1 MHSIPFGHTR
11 IASTSTNSAQESGT
25 SRGRICIL
33 FLHRLPGQEDNSESY
48 ARSIAD
54 RFEALGW
61 ETESRNLTLEFESDA
76 TSPVHPTLRST
87 LIEQFIPKLD
97 HEVLIVIDDFF
108 ELAPDW
114 FLSAV
119 DIIASDQAD
128 LVVASRN
135 SRDWFGKIAAIG
147 LEKLTGCQAVNAS
160 ALVVRPQAIRNRNAS
175 IKPAGRWIALE
186 FQLRVPT
193 DRSTVLASAD
203 YQKPLKA
210 TDSRLGKTELSFIKS
225 YVDHKYGNVSRLIQF
240 CTVGFSGMLVDLT
253 SYAGFQAIFKKS
265 ALSQHVLP
273 LIRSTADLALAG
285 FLAIWLA
292 ITWNFILNR
301 RLTFNDARRNSTF
314 LKQYGTYVLSNALAL
329 CVSFML
335 RIWLPSRFAFF
346 DDHKLV
352 AAFVGIVIATG
363 ISFNMTRYFVF
374 ASHKNK
380 A

>member
-1 MHSIPFGHTR
+1 MPSIPIGHTR
-11 IASTSTNSAQESGT
+11 AASTSVDPAPMARAP
-25 SRGRICIL
+25 RGRICIL
-33 FLHRLPGQEDNSESY
+33 SLHRLPGQAGSSEAY
-48 ARSIAD
+48 LRSLVD
-54 RFEALGW
+54 TFDTQGW
-61 ETESRNLTLEFESDA
+61 DIETRNLTLEFASDA
-76 TSPVHPTLRST
+76 KSPIHPTYRST
-87 LIEQFIPKLD
+87 LIEQIIPKLD
-97 HEVLIVIDDFF
+97 HDVLLVVDDFF
-108 ELAPDW
+108 ELAPLW
-114 FLSAV
+114 FLDAV
-119 DIIASDQAD
+119 EILASDQAD

-160 ALVVRPQAIRNRNAS
+160 ALVVRPQAIRDREAAV
-175 IKPAGRWIALE
+175 KPAGRWIALE

-193 DRSTVLASAD
+193 ERRTLLSSENHLKPVKAS
-203 YQKPLKA
+203 
-210 TDSRLGKTELSFIKS
+210 DSRLGKTELSFIKS
-225 YVDHKYGNVSRLIQF
+225 YVDHKYGSVSRLVQF
-240 CTVGFSGMLVDLT
+240 CTVGFSGMFVDLT
-253 SYAGFQAIFKKS
+253 SYAGFQAIFGKTV
-265 ALSQHVLP
+265 LSQHALP
-273 LIRSTADLALAG
+273 VVKSTADLALAG

-335 RIWLPSRFAFF
+335 RLWLPSRFAFF

-374 ASHKNK
+374 ASRKSK
-380 A
+380 S

>member
-1 MHSIPFGHTR
+1 MPSMPIGHTR
-11 IASTSTNSAQESGT
+11 VTSTSTSPASYGGT
-25 SRGRICIL
+25 SRGRMCIL
-33 FLHRLPGQEDNSESY
+33 SLHRIPGQESDSESY
-48 ARSIAD
+48 VRSLAD
-54 RFEALGW
+54 TFDAQGW
-61 ETESRNLTLEFESDA
+61 EIETRNLTLEFESDA
-76 TSPVHPTLRST
+76 KSPIHPTYRST

-97 HEVLIVIDDFF
+97 HEVLLVVDDFF
-108 ELAPDW
+108 ELAPNW
-114 FLSAV
+114 FLNAV
-119 DIIASDQAD
+119 ELLNSDQAD

-160 ALVVRPQAIRNRNAS
+160 ALVVRPQAIRDRNAA

-186 FQLRVPT
+186 FQLRVPSE
-193 DRSTVLASAD
+193 RSMMLASTD
-203 YQKPLKA
+203 YQKPVKA
-210 TDSRLGKTELSFIKS
+210 SDSRLGKTELSFLKS
-225 YVDHKYGNVSRLIQF
+225 YVDHKFGNVSRLVQF
-240 CTVGFSGMLVDLT
+240 CTVGFSGMFVDLT
-253 SYAGFQAIFKKS
+253 SYAGFQAIFKNS
-265 ALSQHVLP
+265 ELSQYALP
-273 LIRSTADLALAG
+273 LVKSTADLALAG

-314 LKQYGTYVLSNALAL
+314 LRQYGTYLLSNALAL

-374 ASHKNK
+374 ASRKLK

>member
-1 MHSIPFGHTR
+1 M
-11 IASTSTNSAQESGT
+11 
-25 SRGRICIL
+25 CIL
-33 FLHRLPGQEDNSESY
+33 SLHRLPGQEGDPESY
-48 ARSIAD
+48 VRSIAETFD
-54 RFEALGW
+54 ARGW
-61 ETESRNLTLEFESDA
+61 EIEIRNLTLEFESDA
-76 TSPVHPTLRST
+76 TSPIHPTYRST
-87 LIEQFIPKLD
+87 LIEQIIPKLD
-97 HEVLIVIDDFF
+97 HEVLLVVDDFF
-108 ELAPDW
+108 ELAPGW
-114 FLSAV
+114 FLKAV
-119 DIIASDQAD
+119 EILNSDQAD

-160 ALVVRPQAIRNRNAS
+160 ALVVRPQAIQDRNAA

-186 FQLRVPT
+186 LQLRVPNE
-193 DRSTVLASAD
+193 RSTVLASTE
-203 YQKPLKA
+203 YQKPVKA

-225 YVDHKYGNVSRLIQF
+225 YVDHKFGSVSRLVQF
-240 CTVGFSGMLVDLT
+240 CTVGFSGMFVDLT
-253 SYAGFQAIFKKS
+253 SYAGFQALFKNS
-265 ALSQHVLP
+265 ALGHYALP
-273 LIRSTADLALAG
+273 LVKSTADLALAG

-314 LKQYGTYVLSNALAL
+314 LRQYGTYVLSNALAL
-329 CVSFML
+329 CVSFVL

-374 ASHKNK
+374 ASSKNK
-380 A
+380 P

>member
-1 MHSIPFGHTR
+1 MHSMPIGHTR
-11 IASTSTNSAQESGT
+11 EFSIDTRPAFGEPI
-25 SRGRICIL
+25 RGRICIL
-33 FLHRLPGQEDNSESY
+33 SLHRLPGVEEGSQSY
-48 ARSIAD
+48 IRSIAETFD
-54 RFEALGW
+54 ARGW
-61 ETESRNLTLEFESDA
+61 EIETRNLTLEFESDPKN
-76 TSPVHPTLRST
+76 PVHPTYRST

-97 HEVLIVIDDFF
+97 HEILLVVDDFF
-108 ELAPDW
+108 EVDPRW

-119 DIIASDQAD
+119 EILTSDQAD

-160 ALVVRPQAIRNRNAS
+160 ALVVRPQAIRDREAA

-186 FQLRVPT
+186 FQLRVPNE
-193 DRSTVLASAD
+193 RRTVLASTNH
-203 YQKPLKA
+203 QKPVKA

-225 YVDHKYGNVSRLIQF
+225 YVDHKYGNVSRLVQF
-240 CTVGFSGMLVDLT
+240 CTVGFSGMFVDLT
-253 SYAGFQAIFKKS
+253 SYAGFQAIFGKTILREY
-265 ALSQHVLP
+265 ALPFVK
-273 LIRSTADLALAG
+273 STADLALAG

-301 RLTFNDARRNSTF
+301 RLTFNDARRNSTL

-329 CVSFML
+329 CVSFVL

-352 AAFVGIVIATG
+352 AAFAGIVIATG

-374 ASHKNK
+374 ASRKNNV
-380 A
+380 